1 MVPVCVALRRFF
13 YGCLNSLLHRIYK
26 IPDGKPENAFAF
38 SGEAKNKKY
47 AMEIIHECHEAWRR
61 LASGETPAKT
71 ARYDISMY
79 VLKRPYD
86 NVLILPF
93 DNSRNV
99 TNPNYPGFVRR
110 DDPSYTSIPLD
121 SRKPA
126 APIDPSGNIHMS
138 LRRMMH
144 SDRHLFSFEV
154 VLHLFRCRVGRNA
167 ARSTV

>member
-1 MVPVCVALRRFF
+1 MFSNGRF
-13 YGCLNSLLHRIYK
+13 
-26 IPDGKPENAFAF
+26 
-38 SGEAKNKKY
+38 
-47 AMEIIHECHEAWRR
+47 
-61 LASGETPAKT
+61 
-71 ARYDISMY
+71 
-79 VLKRPYD
+79 RPYD

-93 DNSRNV
+93 HNSRNV

-126 APIDPSGNIHMS
+126 APIEPSGNIHMS
-138 LRRMMH
+138 LRRMMP